1 MGQNSNKPAVDGGI
15 LTENLYLAH
24 KSIKDEIPR
33 LLKQARLLFHAE
45 KVFLGELFAPCAPGK
60 FLDLG
65 SGTGIY
71 LSLVAPFLKG
81 HEIRGIDISTK
92 MIDYARLCF
101 PEFTFSESSIYS
113 TPFDDNT
120 FDIVHASFVF
130 IHLREPG
137 LALREIARILKP
149 GGMLIIVDIDDSTFK
164 GPGPIIDLINAY
176 DFVYEGNR
184 KIMPE
189 LPARAKAENFSL
201 RKEFSISVD
210 NSGSDTG
217 LSGTSPHFH
226 IGRMTMWALLS
237 FMGQRSEVKDQFDG
251 AQECYM
257 SGDVKVQASI
267 MNQVYELKS

>member
-1 MGQNSNKPAVDGGI
+1 MGQNSNKPALDGGI

-45 KVFLGELFAPCAPGK
+45 KDFLGELFAPCAPGK

-81 HEIRGIDISTK
+81 HEIQGVDISTN
-92 MIDYARLCF
+92 MLDYARLCF
-101 PEFTFSESSIYS
+101 PEFTFSEASIYS

-137 LALREIARILKP
+137 IALREIARILKP
-149 GGMLIIVDIDDSTFK
+149 GGMLIVVDIDDSTFK
-164 GPGPIIDLINAY
+164 GPVPIINLINAY
-176 DFVYEGNR
+176 DDVYEGNR

-189 LPARAKAENFSL
+189 LAARAREQNFSL
-201 RKEFSISVD
+201 KMESVIAVD
-210 NSGSDTG
+210 NAGSDAG
-217 LSGTSPHFH
+217 LSGASPHFH
-226 IGRMTMWALLS
+226 IGRMTMWGLLS
-237 FMGQRSEVKDQFDG
+237 FMGQRSEVKDQFDE
-251 AQECYM
+251 AQACYM
-257 SGDVKVQASI
+257 SGDVRVQASI
-267 MNQVYELKS
+267 TNQVYILNS

>member
-1 MGQNSNKPAVDGGI
+1 MGHNSNKPALDEGV
-15 LTENLYLAH
+15 LKENLYLAH

-45 KVFLGELFAPCAPGK
+45 KDFIKELFASCPPGK

-71 LSLVAPFLKG
+71 LSLIAPFLKG
-81 HEIRGIDISTK
+81 HEIQGLDISAN

-113 TPFDDNT
+113 TPFADNT

-137 LALREIARILKP
+137 TALREIARILKP
-149 GGMLIIVDIDDSTFK
+149 GGMLIVVDIDDSTFK
-164 GPGPIIDLINAY
+164 GPGPIISLIDAY
-176 DFVYEGNR
+176 DSVYEGNR

-189 LPARAKAENFSL
+189 LAAIAAEQNFSL
-201 RKEFSISVD
+201 KTESSITVD
-210 NSGSDTG
+210 NSGSDAG

-226 IGRMTMWALLS
+226 IGRMTMWGLLS

-257 SGDVKVQASI
+257 SVDVKVQASI
-267 MNQVYELKS
+267 INQVYVLNS